1 MTQFLR
7 TSVLFALL
15 LLLCLLQG
23 SIGDTQPQETEDL
36 PSLFIQRDITAELKF
51 LRDLVN
57 QQGMMLVELQKM
69 NTAQA
74 SELSALKTEV
84 DNLRKESAGRPKVAF
99 SAGLG
104 PPAEQRGP
112 FNVET
117 NLIYSKVLTNIGG
130 AYNSHTGV
138 FTAPVRGVYYIR
150 FTSSEYGNKNNN
162 MGVNL
167 YKNGQ
172 HLMHLGENGVDGI
185 AKHVS
190 SGVTLE
196 LAAGDVVYTRLPA
209 NYVLW
214 DGTDLRTSFS
224 GFLIFPM

>member
-1 MTQFLR
+1 MLR
-7 TSVLFALL
+7 SAAASLL
-15 LLLCLLQG
+15 LLTCLLQDSVG
-23 SIGDTQPQETEDL
+23 ETEDL
-36 PSLFIQRDITAELKF
+36 SSSFIQLDITGELKS
-51 LRDLVN
+51 LKDLVN
-57 QQGMMLVELQKM
+57 QQAAAIAELKKENAVQS
-69 NTAQA
+69 
-74 SELSALKTEV
+74 SELSALKNDV
-84 DNLRKESAGRPKVAF
+84 DKLKNESAGRSKVAF

-112 FNVET
+112 FSAET

-130 AYNSHTGV
+130 AYNPYTGA
-138 FTAPVRGVYYIR
+138 FTAPVTGVYYIR
-150 FTSSEYGNKNNN
+150 FTASSYGSTSNN
-162 MGVNL
+162 MGLNL

-172 HLMHLGENGVDGI
+172 YLLHLGENGGDGV

-214 DGTDLRTSFS
+214 GGTDLSTTFS
-224 GFLIFPM
+224 GFLIF